1 MDFSFCQR
9 FFWLLFYSH
18 SMLRQLPENKHLLFL
33 RLECLLQKE
42 LCSQPAF
49 SVDPTPP
56 WFRYFFSYLLH
67 IPCGLSRKMDP
78 LCYRSADT
86 RLIPPV
92 PLPAYKAVPGLVFFL
107 TSLFTLMRKA
117 LTPLHNSRYSFFCFF
132 LNGRFFHL
140 I

>member
-9 FFWLLFYSH
+9 FFLLLFYSH
-18 SMLRQLPENKHLLFL
+18 SMLRQLPENKHLLLL

-56 WFRYFFSYLLH
+56 WFRYFFSYLIH

-92 PLPAYKAVPGLVFFL
+92 PLPVYKAVPGMVFFRVIHKKYL
-107 TSLFTLMRKA
+107 SGYPFRLFL
-117 LTPLHNSRYSFFCFF
+117 
-132 LNGRFFHL
+132 L
-140 I
+140 IVSDLIQDFRVVLLL